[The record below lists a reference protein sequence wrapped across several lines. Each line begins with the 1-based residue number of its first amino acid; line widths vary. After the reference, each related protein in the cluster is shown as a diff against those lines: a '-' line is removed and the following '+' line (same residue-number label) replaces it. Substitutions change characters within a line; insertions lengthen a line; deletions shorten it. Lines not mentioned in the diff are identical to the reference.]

1 MNWVC
6 KCGKTFEKKT
16 QYNGHISIC
25 KEFLG
30 EEKYLEYL
38 NRRKI
43 KLKNKINF
51 MNFMMDIQKRMDKN

>member
-6 KCGKTFEKKT
+6 KCGKTFEKKA

-43 KLKNKINF
+43 KLKKDFLIDINVEIF
-51 MNFMMDIQKRMDKN
+51 IK